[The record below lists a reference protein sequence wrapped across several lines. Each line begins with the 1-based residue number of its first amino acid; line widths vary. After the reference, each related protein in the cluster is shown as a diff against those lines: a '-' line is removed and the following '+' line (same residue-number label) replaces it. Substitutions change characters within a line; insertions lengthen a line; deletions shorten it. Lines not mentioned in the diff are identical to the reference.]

1 MLSKIYMELER
12 LKDIIKSKKTLKAVG
27 HVITRVYSLI
37 KGMFPLVITSVDV
50 SVSSLRE
57 VEVEDIDVILECS
70 MKSELMNEWRDF
82 KRKLSENFHRIR
94 SLIIEVSSLT
104 GRAAISYA

>member
-50 SVSSLRE
+50 SVYSLR
-57 VEVEDIDVILECS
+57 EVEDIDVILECS